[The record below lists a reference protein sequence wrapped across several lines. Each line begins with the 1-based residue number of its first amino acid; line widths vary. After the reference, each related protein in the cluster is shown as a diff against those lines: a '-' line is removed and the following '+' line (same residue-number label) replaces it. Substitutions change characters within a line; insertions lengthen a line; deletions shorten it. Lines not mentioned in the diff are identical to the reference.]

1 MKSNH
6 NKLNEVTRRMFV
18 ERMAKSAFGL
28 SLLPY
33 FSQQSFAA
41 EAAQALG
48 QDKPGFGKAKAV
60 IMLQLSGG
68 LSQIDSF
75 DPKTG
80 ASKGPGSAINT
91 KADFQVSSFLP

>member
-1 MKSNH
+1 MKSNQ

-41 EAAQALG
+41 ETAQAVG
-48 QDKPGFGKAKAV
+48 QDKPDLAK
-60 IMLQLSGG
+60 L
-68 LSQIDSF
+68 
-75 DPKTG
+75 KR
-80 ASKGPGSAINT
+80 
-91 KADFQVSSFLP
+91 